1 MSSRHVPTKR
11 LHSGVIF
18 SAPDVSQ
25 RFPPDEISLFP
36 EYQKP
41 NNIRRRTPATRG
53 VDAVDDIS
61 PPSCPIPEHQGS
73 FAMFSTFIGDSSYM
87 TSSNSGH
94 RADFVSPKEVKATVC
109 LPILRV
115 ASTTMIEGTL
125 AHTTLIQSFHNPS
138 QATIEEARHTF
149 PLYDG
154 AVVTDFECTIGDER
168 RLRGVV
174 KSKEQARQEYKKA
187 VQEQVKVAALLE
199 EQTPEIFKTSLGNIP
214 PQTTV
219 EIKIVYIQEL
229 KVVMMKGESTEGVVF
244 IVPTS
249 IAPRYGKSQ
258 AASEIACDGLDIK
271 IKVLNDGKVNPDGCQ
286 EESGHLVYYDGPQVM
301 EAPPSGNGEQPLRE
315 YYSWEHHSEQ
325 AKMNKDFVFVI
336 QMQKGHEMQSQAILC
351 PPDDAGMAAMMVSIR
366 PSDLFRN
373 AIIPQSF
380 SGEILFLLDQSGSMR
395 GGCGSGFNGLR
406 KIDVL
411 REAMLLV
418 ISGLPKTCSFNI
430 ISWGSETRAIWEQS
444 RKHSPDNINEARDYI
459 SQIDSNLGGTD
470 LLRAF
475 KSTVQRRRDESNPT
489 QIVVL
494 TDGQLNADKPME
506 FVWKTRQVLL
516 NKIRFF
522 ALGIGRNVPHRLI
535 EGIAELGGGSG
546 EIIDTTQNS
555 RWHSRLNRLLKSAL
569 EPDSWDC
576 NIDIGHGFE
585 QNSLMDVGFN
595 SDIRDTQQVP
605 YFQAPHTI
613 VTLHPFK
620 FTSVFFLIKIEDR
633 DILPKEVTITTTT
646 KGAKKKTYR
655 LPVKE
660 VPAGNRVI
668 HRLAAKALLVD
679 LEGAVKR
686 ESSSSAL
693 VAENGQTIGTRY
705 SVTSKWTSFVAVAQN
720 EQEATTESSIV
731 EHYKAMYDGVDFNEL
746 LIAAKL
752 DSDNDSVTD
761 DDSDNA
767 VHNDTKYGSV
777 SGSSIPEPPK
787 LPVLR
792 TTSSLGSRRPT
803 IVDEGPS
810 PIPLVVKSG
819 DFKRR
824 SGYINKGRRAKAKHQ
839 VVEIPVQRSHS
850 PQMATGREIMLTRY
864 SSTSARYPA
873 AANCRPVSAYS
884 QTVLAHHSPISV
896 RRDSAYRRKCS
907 ENNVASPS
915 PKSIDPLNWEVT
927 VEHQNGQGL
936 FELPESTKGLL
947 CLHFCADTALVAVE
961 KLRNILHSQGKEQE
975 VSNAVLVDTIMVILC
990 YQTHLALEEDIW
1002 DLMMERARD
1011 AVTEAIGQE
1020 ILEVL
1025 EETLAGAMMHQ
1036 HYTTVTGVNGNQD
1049 GGSIGGETCPVCD
1062 VRWQSLRTFFCPF
1075 DHDLDATH
1083 VSKTWA
1089 EFWEHQKE
1097 TGHMVCPKESTEV

>member
-1 MSSRHVPTKR
+1 MSCRHVPTKR
-11 LHSGVIF
+11 LHSGVLF
-18 SAPDVSQ
+18 SVPDAPQ
-25 RFPPDEISLFP
+25 RFPPDEFSLSP
-36 EYQKP
+36 KEQKP
-41 NNIRRRTPATRG
+41 DNIRRRTPDTRD
-53 VDAVDDIS
+53 VDAVNDIS
-61 PPSCPIPEHQGS
+61 PPSCPIPEHQES
-73 FAMFSTFIGDSSYM
+73 TDIAMFSTFIGDSGYR
-87 TSSNSGH
+87 TSSNYGH
-94 RADFVSPKEVKATVC
+94 RADFVSPKQVKATVC

-115 ASTTMIEGTL
+115 VSTTMIEGTL

-199 EQTPEIFKTSLGNIP
+199 EQTPEIFETSLGNIP

-219 EIKIVYIQEL
+219 EIKILYVQEL

-244 IVPTS
+244 VVPTS

-258 AASEIACDGLDIK
+258 SASEVVCEGLDIK
-271 IKVLNDGKVNPDGCQ
+271 IKVFNDGKINPDGCQ
-286 EESGHLVYYDGPQVM
+286 EESGHLVFYDGPQVM
-301 EAPPSGNGEQPLRE
+301 EAPQSGNGEQPLRE

-366 PSDLFRN
+366 PNDLFRN

-380 SGEILFLLDQSGSMR
+380 SGEILFLLDQSRSMQGR
-395 GGCGSGFNGLR
+395 TRGFNGLR

-444 RKHSPDNINEARDYI
+444 RKHSPGSINEARDYI
-459 SQIDSNLGGTD
+459 SQIDADLGGTD

-475 KSTVQRRRDESNPT
+475 KSTVQRRRDESNST

-506 FVWKTRQVLL
+506 FVWKTRQELQ

-535 EGIAELGGGSG
+535 EGIAELGGGLG
-546 EIIDTTQNS
+546 EIVDTTQNS

-576 NIDIGHGFE
+576 DIDIGHGFE
-585 QNSLMDVGFN
+585 QNSLMDVGFD
-595 SDIRDTQQVP
+595 SDIPDIQRVP

-620 FTSVFFLIKIEDR
+620 FTSVFFLINVKDR
-633 DILPKEVTITTTT
+633 GILPKEITIVTTTEGT
-646 KGAKKKTYR
+646 KKKTYK
-655 LPVKE
+655 LPVRE
-660 VPAGNRVI
+660 VPAGNKVM
-668 HRLAAKALLVD
+668 HRLAAKAVLID
-679 LEGAVKR
+679 LEDAVKR

-693 VAENGQTIGTRY
+693 VDQNGQTIGTRY
-705 SVTSKWTSFVAVAQN
+705 SVTSKWTSFVAVAQDK
-720 EQEATTESSIV
+720 QATTTQSSIV

-746 LIAAKL
+746 LIAIKL
-752 DSDNDSVTD
+752 DSGNGSVAD
-761 DDSDNA
+761 DDSDSA
-767 VHNDTKYGSV
+767 QHTKRGSV
-777 SGSSIPEPPK
+777 SGSSIPEAPEA
-787 LPVLR
+787 PVFA
-792 TTSSLGSRRPT
+792 SM
-803 IVDEGPS
+803 
-810 PIPLVVKSG
+810 
-819 DFKRR
+819 
-824 SGYINKGRRAKAKHQ
+824 
-839 VVEIPVQRSHS
+839 HS
-850 PQMATGREIMLTRY
+850 PLPSLARC
-864 SSTSARYPA
+864 SSTSARYPVA
-873 AANCRPVSAYS
+873 APCLPVPAYS
-884 QTVLAHHSPISV
+884 QTVLAHYSPVSV
-896 RRDSAYRRKCS
+896 RPDSAYRRKGS
-907 ENNVASPS
+907 KNIVASPS
-915 PKSIDPLNWEVT
+915 PKPIDPLNWEVA

-947 CLHFCADTALVAVE
+947 HLHFCAGTALVAVE
-961 KLRNILHSQGKEQE
+961 KLRKILHSQGKEQE
-975 VSNAVLVDTIMVILC
+975 VSNAVLVDTIMIILC
-990 YQTHLALEEDIW
+990 YQTHLALDEDIW

-1011 AVTEAIGQE
+1011 AITEIIGLE
-1020 ILEVL
+1020 ILEALEGVL
-1025 EETLAGAMMHQ
+1025 TAAMTHK
-1036 HYTTVTGVNGNQD
+1036 HYTAVTGVDGNEV
-1049 GGSIGGETCPVCD
+1049 GGSADGEICPVCD
-1062 VRWQSLRTFFCPF
+1062 IRWQSLRTFFCPF
-1075 DHDLDATH
+1075 DHDPDTIH
-1083 VSKTWA
+1083 VFKEWA
-1089 EFWEHQKE
+1089 ELWEHQKQ
-1097 TGHMVCPKESTEV
+1097 TGHMVCPRDPDANCEGKPTVQ